1 MREKISITTQEVVEF
16 DELTNIFE
24 YSEEHILDESLLL
37 MIQSS

>member
-16 DELTNIFE
+16 DELTSIFE
-24 YSEEHILDESLLL
+24 YNEEHLLDDALLL